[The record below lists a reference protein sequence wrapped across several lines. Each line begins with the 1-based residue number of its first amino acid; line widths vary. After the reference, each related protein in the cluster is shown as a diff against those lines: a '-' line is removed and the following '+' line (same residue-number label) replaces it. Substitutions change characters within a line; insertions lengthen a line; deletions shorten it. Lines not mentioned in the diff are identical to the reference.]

1 MAESLHTYY
10 IILDV
15 LHLLRLHV
23 IISTKEDNYY
33 YNKRKG
39 RFLHTTTH
47 FLEQVFLICLENNP
61 NSRGLRN
68 KNHTFW
74 LVITANLPFHYEA
87 FLQVIIITPTLL
99 NTREPCQTTVELNC
113 SKTASFLPSCAND
126 KCKPTCHIFKNE
138 VL

>member
-1 MAESLHTYY
+1 M
-10 IILDV
+10 
-15 LHLLRLHV
+15 
-23 IISTKEDNYY
+23 KEENHND
-33 YNKRKG
+33 KRKE
-39 RFLHTTTH
+39 RFLHTTTD
-47 FLEQVFLICLENNP
+47 FLEDIFSLFCLENDP
-61 NSRGLRN
+61 KGRGLRN

-113 SKTASFLPSCAND
+113 SKTASFLLSCAND